1 MMWSWLLIFK
11 MLICGYSWSI
21 YSISGGKTAV
31 LTIVQRNEL
40 LLKYPFDW
48 WPSLSFHIKCGENII
63 QSWLTV
69 LFNMLIWTSLIGFSG
84 AKITFFTL
92 NPNNHAIFD
101 ISYPSDKW
109 ESDFTLNIPEF
120 GHLQYRDGSF
130 SRLSD
135 QDLRII

>member
-1 MMWSWLLIFK
+1 MWSWLLIFK

-48 WPSLSFHIKCGENII
+48 WPSLLFHIKCGENI
-63 QSWLTV
+63 QSWLSYSRCSFGHLWLV
-69 LFNMLIWTSLIGFSG
+69 FQGVNSL
-84 AKITFFTL
+84 FTL
-92 NPNNHAIFD
+92 NPKIVWFLIFP
-101 ISYPSDKW
+101 ILLTN
-109 ESDFTLNIPEF
+109 ESLLFTLKIPEF

-130 SRLSD
+130 SGLSG